1 MIGKVIEIGKST
13 VVVELT
19 LTDEQKRGIINYHV
33 AFDMEGSTII
43 GEIASIE
50 KTTAHISLLGEIKNS
65 KFTPGISKKP
75 YYMSVCRIIRND
87 ELPIIVGNTNE
98 KSVYIGRLSQYNG
111 YQVYAKVNDLFSNH
125 FAILGNTGSGKSHGM
140 ARLLQNVFSDTTYP
154 KNANFFLFDAYGEYN
169 DTFIFNDKNVSK
181 VYTTKVEEFSDART
195 ELLKIP
201 LWLLDVDDI
210 ALLLNATKS
219 TQLPI
224 IEKALKLVGV
234 FARNEEEIITYKND
248 IIAKALN
255 ELLYSGGTP
264 SQIRDQIFAVLT
276 SFNTKDLNLDAKV
289 VVPGWTRPLRQCLII
304 DKDGKLQEMQLLGE
318 FFNSFIKED
327 LKLELPDGTFPFTLE
342 HLNQAFDFALIS
354 EGVLKSDKVYDDN
367 HVLKVRLESLM
378 NGSYKEYFNIDKY
391 ITKEQFID
399 SLVKSKD
406 GEKKQIIN
414 FNISYVDDRF
424 AKVLVKIISKLLFE
438 YSLALDNR
446 ASFPIHIL
454 LEEAHR
460 YVQNDNDINIL
471 GYNIFER
478 ITKEGRKYGV
488 ILGMISQRPSE
499 ISETAISQCTNFLVF
514 RMQHPKDLN
523 YIREMVPN
531 ITEEMVPKFKVLQP
545 GNCVLKRDEAQL
557 ELLNESKLKQPV
569 WNKLYK
575 KDIIK
580 GIHFEK
586 GKYHEDVFWSFQAIG
601 NARSVSIIDYIGYH
615 YWQRG
620 ESIMGEKYSLKR
632 LDAVEGKCNRQ
643 EYFRI
648 NFPEL
653 ENRALVDLWFTC
665 LYHGQAAF
673 RELKKEE
680 KAQALEFLN
689 KVLCKYPIT
698 REKIKNLNI
707 THCIW
712 LLLAEISFSKTCKIR
727 NLLKVGV

>member
-50 KTTAHISLLGEIKNS
+50 KTTAHISLLGEIKNA

-125 FAILGNTGSGKSHGM
+125 FAILGNTGRGKSHGM
-140 ARLLQNVFSDTTYP
+140 ARLLQNVFNDTTYP
-154 KNANFFLFDAYGEYN
+154 KNAHFFLFAAYGEYN

-354 EGVLKSDKVYDDN
+354 EGILKSDKVYDDN

-499 ISETAISQCTNFLVF
+499 ISETAISQCANFLVF

-545 GNCVLKRDEAQL
+545 GNCVAFGVAFKLPMQLKLDMPSPTPLSQ
-557 ELLNESKLKQPV
+557 NIDISKC
-569 WNKLYK
+569 WY
-575 KDIIK
+575 
-580 GIHFEK
+580 
-586 GKYHEDVFWSFQAIG
+586 
-601 NARSVSIIDYIGYH
+601 
-615 YWQRG
+615 
-620 ESIMGEKYSLKR
+620 
-632 LDAVEGKCNRQ
+632 
-643 EYFRI
+643 
-648 NFPEL
+648 
-653 ENRALVDLWFTC
+653 
-665 LYHGQAAF
+665 
-673 RELKKEE
+673 
-680 KAQALEFLN
+680 
-689 KVLCKYPIT
+689 
-698 REKIKNLNI
+698 
-707 THCIW
+707 
-712 LLLAEISFSKTCKIR
+712 
-727 NLLKVGV
+727 

>member
-50 KTTAHISLLGEIKNS
+50 KTTAHISLLGEIKNA
-65 KFTPGISKKP
+65 KFTTGISKKP

-276 SFNTKDLNLDAKV
+276 SFNTKDLNLDTKV

-499 ISETAISQCTNFLVF
+499 ISETAISQCANFLVF

-545 GNCVLKRDEAQL
+545 GNCVAFGVAFKLPMQLKLDMPSPTPLSQ
-557 ELLNESKLKQPV
+557 NIDISKC
-569 WNKLYK
+569 WY
-575 KDIIK
+575 
-580 GIHFEK
+580 
-586 GKYHEDVFWSFQAIG
+586 
-601 NARSVSIIDYIGYH
+601 
-615 YWQRG
+615 
-620 ESIMGEKYSLKR
+620 
-632 LDAVEGKCNRQ
+632 
-643 EYFRI
+643 
-648 NFPEL
+648 
-653 ENRALVDLWFTC
+653 
-665 LYHGQAAF
+665 
-673 RELKKEE
+673 
-680 KAQALEFLN
+680 
-689 KVLCKYPIT
+689 
-698 REKIKNLNI
+698 
-707 THCIW
+707 
-712 LLLAEISFSKTCKIR
+712 
-727 NLLKVGV
+727 

>member
-50 KTTAHISLLGEIKNS
+50 KTTAHISLLGEIKNA

-140 ARLLQNVFSDTTYP
+140 ARLLQNVFSDTAYP

-354 EGVLKSDKVYDDN
+354 EGILKSDKVYDDN

-499 ISETAISQCTNFLVF
+499 ISETAISQCANFLVF

-545 GNCVLKRDEAQL
+545 GNCVAFGVAFKLPMQLKLDMPSPTPLSQ
-557 ELLNESKLKQPV
+557 NIDISKC
-569 WNKLYK
+569 WY
-575 KDIIK
+575 
-580 GIHFEK
+580 
-586 GKYHEDVFWSFQAIG
+586 
-601 NARSVSIIDYIGYH
+601 
-615 YWQRG
+615 
-620 ESIMGEKYSLKR
+620 
-632 LDAVEGKCNRQ
+632 
-643 EYFRI
+643 
-648 NFPEL
+648 
-653 ENRALVDLWFTC
+653 
-665 LYHGQAAF
+665 
-673 RELKKEE
+673 
-680 KAQALEFLN
+680 
-689 KVLCKYPIT
+689 
-698 REKIKNLNI
+698 
-707 THCIW
+707 
-712 LLLAEISFSKTCKIR
+712 
-727 NLLKVGV
+727 

>member
-50 KTTAHISLLGEIKNS
+50 KTTAYISLLGEIKNA

-354 EGVLKSDKVYDDN
+354 EGILKSDKVYDDN

-414 FNISYVDDRF
+414 FNISYVDERF

-460 YVQNDNDINIL
+460 YVQNDDDINIL

-545 GNCVLKRDEAQL
+545 GNCVAFGVAFKLPMQLKLDMPSPTPLSQ
-557 ELLNESKLKQPV
+557 NIDISKC
-569 WNKLYK
+569 WY
-575 KDIIK
+575 
-580 GIHFEK
+580 
-586 GKYHEDVFWSFQAIG
+586 
-601 NARSVSIIDYIGYH
+601 
-615 YWQRG
+615 
-620 ESIMGEKYSLKR
+620 
-632 LDAVEGKCNRQ
+632 
-643 EYFRI
+643 
-648 NFPEL
+648 
-653 ENRALVDLWFTC
+653 
-665 LYHGQAAF
+665 
-673 RELKKEE
+673 
-680 KAQALEFLN
+680 
-689 KVLCKYPIT
+689 
-698 REKIKNLNI
+698 
-707 THCIW
+707 
-712 LLLAEISFSKTCKIR
+712 
-727 NLLKVGV
+727 

>member
-50 KTTAHISLLGEIKNS
+50 KTTAHISLLGEIKNA

-354 EGVLKSDKVYDDN
+354 EGILKSDKVYDDN

-460 YVQNDNDINIL
+460 YVQNDDDINIL

-499 ISETAISQCTNFLVF
+499 ISETAISQCANFLVF

-545 GNCVLKRDEAQL
+545 GNCVAFGVAFKLPMQLKLDMPSPTPLSQ
-557 ELLNESKLKQPV
+557 NIDISKC
-569 WNKLYK
+569 WY
-575 KDIIK
+575 
-580 GIHFEK
+580 
-586 GKYHEDVFWSFQAIG
+586 
-601 NARSVSIIDYIGYH
+601 
-615 YWQRG
+615 
-620 ESIMGEKYSLKR
+620 
-632 LDAVEGKCNRQ
+632 
-643 EYFRI
+643 
-648 NFPEL
+648 
-653 ENRALVDLWFTC
+653 
-665 LYHGQAAF
+665 
-673 RELKKEE
+673 
-680 KAQALEFLN
+680 
-689 KVLCKYPIT
+689 
-698 REKIKNLNI
+698 
-707 THCIW
+707 
-712 LLLAEISFSKTCKIR
+712 
-727 NLLKVGV
+727 

>member
-50 KTTAHISLLGEIKNS
+50 KTTAHISLLGEIKNA

-354 EGVLKSDKVYDDN
+354 EGILKSDKVYDDN

-545 GNCVLKRDEAQL
+545 GNCVAFGVGFKLPMQLKLDMPSPTPLSQ
-557 ELLNESKLKQPV
+557 NIDISKC
-569 WNKLYK
+569 WY
-575 KDIIK
+575 
-580 GIHFEK
+580 
-586 GKYHEDVFWSFQAIG
+586 
-601 NARSVSIIDYIGYH
+601 
-615 YWQRG
+615 
-620 ESIMGEKYSLKR
+620 
-632 LDAVEGKCNRQ
+632 
-643 EYFRI
+643 
-648 NFPEL
+648 
-653 ENRALVDLWFTC
+653 
-665 LYHGQAAF
+665 
-673 RELKKEE
+673 
-680 KAQALEFLN
+680 
-689 KVLCKYPIT
+689 
-698 REKIKNLNI
+698 
-707 THCIW
+707 
-712 LLLAEISFSKTCKIR
+712 
-727 NLLKVGV
+727 

>member
-50 KTTAHISLLGEIKNS
+50 KTTAHISLLGEIKNA
-65 KFTPGISKKP
+65 KFTPGILKKP

-499 ISETAISQCTNFLVF
+499 ISETAISQCANFLVF

-545 GNCVLKRDEAQL
+545 GNCVAFGVAFKLPMQLKLDMPSPTPLSQ
-557 ELLNESKLKQPV
+557 NIDISKC
-569 WNKLYK
+569 WY
-575 KDIIK
+575 
-580 GIHFEK
+580 
-586 GKYHEDVFWSFQAIG
+586 
-601 NARSVSIIDYIGYH
+601 
-615 YWQRG
+615 
-620 ESIMGEKYSLKR
+620 
-632 LDAVEGKCNRQ
+632 
-643 EYFRI
+643 
-648 NFPEL
+648 
-653 ENRALVDLWFTC
+653 
-665 LYHGQAAF
+665 
-673 RELKKEE
+673 
-680 KAQALEFLN
+680 
-689 KVLCKYPIT
+689 
-698 REKIKNLNI
+698 
-707 THCIW
+707 
-712 LLLAEISFSKTCKIR
+712 
-727 NLLKVGV
+727 

>member
-50 KTTAHISLLGEIKNS
+50 KTTAHISLLGEIKNA

-140 ARLLQNVFSDTTYP
+140 ARILQNIFSDTIYP

-354 EGVLKSDKVYDDN
+354 EGILKSDKVYDDN

-460 YVQNDNDINIL
+460 YVQNDDDINIL

-499 ISETAISQCTNFLVF
+499 ISETAISQCANFLVF

-545 GNCVLKRDEAQL
+545 GNCVAFGVAFKLPMQLKLDMPSPTPLSQ
-557 ELLNESKLKQPV
+557 NIDISKC
-569 WNKLYK
+569 WY
-575 KDIIK
+575 
-580 GIHFEK
+580 
-586 GKYHEDVFWSFQAIG
+586 
-601 NARSVSIIDYIGYH
+601 
-615 YWQRG
+615 
-620 ESIMGEKYSLKR
+620 
-632 LDAVEGKCNRQ
+632 
-643 EYFRI
+643 
-648 NFPEL
+648 
-653 ENRALVDLWFTC
+653 
-665 LYHGQAAF
+665 
-673 RELKKEE
+673 
-680 KAQALEFLN
+680 
-689 KVLCKYPIT
+689 
-698 REKIKNLNI
+698 
-707 THCIW
+707 
-712 LLLAEISFSKTCKIR
+712 
-727 NLLKVGV
+727 

>member
-50 KTTAHISLLGEIKNS
+50 KTTAHISLLGEIKNA

-169 DTFIFNDKNVSK
+169 DTCIFNDKNVSK
-181 VYTTKVEEFSDART
+181 VYTTKVGEFSDART

-354 EGVLKSDKVYDDN
+354 EGILKSDKVYDDN

-499 ISETAISQCTNFLVF
+499 ISETAISQCANFLVF

-545 GNCVLKRDEAQL
+545 GNCVAFGVAFKLPMQLKLDMPSPTPLSQ
-557 ELLNESKLKQPV
+557 NIDISKC
-569 WNKLYK
+569 WY
-575 KDIIK
+575 
-580 GIHFEK
+580 
-586 GKYHEDVFWSFQAIG
+586 
-601 NARSVSIIDYIGYH
+601 
-615 YWQRG
+615 
-620 ESIMGEKYSLKR
+620 
-632 LDAVEGKCNRQ
+632 
-643 EYFRI
+643 
-648 NFPEL
+648 
-653 ENRALVDLWFTC
+653 
-665 LYHGQAAF
+665 
-673 RELKKEE
+673 
-680 KAQALEFLN
+680 
-689 KVLCKYPIT
+689 
-698 REKIKNLNI
+698 
-707 THCIW
+707 
-712 LLLAEISFSKTCKIR
+712 
-727 NLLKVGV
+727 

>member
-1 MIGKVIEIGKST
+1 MNK
-13 VVVELT
+13 
-19 LTDEQKRGIINYHV
+19 KRGIINYHV

-50 KTTAHISLLGEIKNS
+50 KTTAHISLLGEIKNA

-354 EGVLKSDKVYDDN
+354 EGILKSDKVYDDN

-460 YVQNDNDINIL
+460 YVQNDDDINIL

-545 GNCVLKRDEAQL
+545 GNCVAFGVAFKLPMQLKLDMPSPTPLSQ
-557 ELLNESKLKQPV
+557 NIDISKC
-569 WNKLYK
+569 WY
-575 KDIIK
+575 
-580 GIHFEK
+580 
-586 GKYHEDVFWSFQAIG
+586 
-601 NARSVSIIDYIGYH
+601 
-615 YWQRG
+615 
-620 ESIMGEKYSLKR
+620 
-632 LDAVEGKCNRQ
+632 
-643 EYFRI
+643 
-648 NFPEL
+648 
-653 ENRALVDLWFTC
+653 
-665 LYHGQAAF
+665 
-673 RELKKEE
+673 
-680 KAQALEFLN
+680 
-689 KVLCKYPIT
+689 
-698 REKIKNLNI
+698 
-707 THCIW
+707 
-712 LLLAEISFSKTCKIR
+712 
-727 NLLKVGV
+727 

>member
-50 KTTAHISLLGEIKNS
+50 KTTAHISLLGEIKNA

-354 EGVLKSDKVYDDN
+354 EGILKSDKVYDDN

-499 ISETAISQCTNFLVF
+499 ISETAISQWANFLVF

-545 GNCVLKRDEAQL
+545 GNCVAFGVAFKLPMQLKLDMPSPTPLSQ
-557 ELLNESKLKQPV
+557 NIDISKC
-569 WNKLYK
+569 WY
-575 KDIIK
+575 
-580 GIHFEK
+580 
-586 GKYHEDVFWSFQAIG
+586 
-601 NARSVSIIDYIGYH
+601 
-615 YWQRG
+615 
-620 ESIMGEKYSLKR
+620 
-632 LDAVEGKCNRQ
+632 
-643 EYFRI
+643 
-648 NFPEL
+648 
-653 ENRALVDLWFTC
+653 
-665 LYHGQAAF
+665 
-673 RELKKEE
+673 
-680 KAQALEFLN
+680 
-689 KVLCKYPIT
+689 
-698 REKIKNLNI
+698 
-707 THCIW
+707 
-712 LLLAEISFSKTCKIR
+712 
-727 NLLKVGV
+727 

>member
-50 KTTAHISLLGEIKNS
+50 KTTAYISLLGEIKNA

-354 EGVLKSDKVYDDN
+354 EGILKSDKVYDDN

-545 GNCVLKRDEAQL
+545 GNCVAFGVAFKLPMQLKLDMPSPTPLSQ
-557 ELLNESKLKQPV
+557 NIDISKC
-569 WNKLYK
+569 WY
-575 KDIIK
+575 
-580 GIHFEK
+580 
-586 GKYHEDVFWSFQAIG
+586 
-601 NARSVSIIDYIGYH
+601 
-615 YWQRG
+615 
-620 ESIMGEKYSLKR
+620 
-632 LDAVEGKCNRQ
+632 
-643 EYFRI
+643 
-648 NFPEL
+648 
-653 ENRALVDLWFTC
+653 
-665 LYHGQAAF
+665 
-673 RELKKEE
+673 
-680 KAQALEFLN
+680 
-689 KVLCKYPIT
+689 
-698 REKIKNLNI
+698 
-707 THCIW
+707 
-712 LLLAEISFSKTCKIR
+712 
-727 NLLKVGV
+727 

>member
-50 KTTAHISLLGEIKNS
+50 KTTAHISLLGEIKNA

-169 DTFIFNDKNVSK
+169 ETFIFNDKNVSK

-354 EGVLKSDKVYDDN
+354 EGILKSDKVYDDN

-545 GNCVLKRDEAQL
+545 GNCVAFGVAFKLPMQLKLDMPSPTPLSQ
-557 ELLNESKLKQPV
+557 NIDISKC
-569 WNKLYK
+569 WY
-575 KDIIK
+575 
-580 GIHFEK
+580 
-586 GKYHEDVFWSFQAIG
+586 
-601 NARSVSIIDYIGYH
+601 
-615 YWQRG
+615 
-620 ESIMGEKYSLKR
+620 
-632 LDAVEGKCNRQ
+632 
-643 EYFRI
+643 
-648 NFPEL
+648 
-653 ENRALVDLWFTC
+653 
-665 LYHGQAAF
+665 
-673 RELKKEE
+673 
-680 KAQALEFLN
+680 
-689 KVLCKYPIT
+689 
-698 REKIKNLNI
+698 
-707 THCIW
+707 
-712 LLLAEISFSKTCKIR
+712 
-727 NLLKVGV
+727 

>member
-50 KTTAHISLLGEIKNS
+50 ETTAHISLLGEIKNA

-276 SFNTKDLNLDAKV
+276 SFNTKDLNLDTKV

-499 ISETAISQCTNFLVF
+499 ISETAISQCANFLVF

-545 GNCVLKRDEAQL
+545 GNCVAFGVAFKLPMQLKLDMPSPTPLSQ
-557 ELLNESKLKQPV
+557 NIDISKC
-569 WNKLYK
+569 WY
-575 KDIIK
+575 
-580 GIHFEK
+580 
-586 GKYHEDVFWSFQAIG
+586 
-601 NARSVSIIDYIGYH
+601 
-615 YWQRG
+615 
-620 ESIMGEKYSLKR
+620 
-632 LDAVEGKCNRQ
+632 
-643 EYFRI
+643 
-648 NFPEL
+648 
-653 ENRALVDLWFTC
+653 
-665 LYHGQAAF
+665 
-673 RELKKEE
+673 
-680 KAQALEFLN
+680 
-689 KVLCKYPIT
+689 
-698 REKIKNLNI
+698 
-707 THCIW
+707 
-712 LLLAEISFSKTCKIR
+712 
-727 NLLKVGV
+727 

>member
-50 KTTAHISLLGEIKNS
+50 KTTAHISLLGEIKNA

-276 SFNTKDLNLDAKV
+276 SFNTKDLNLDTKV

-499 ISETAISQCTNFLVF
+499 ISETAISQCANFLVF
-514 RMQHPKDLN
+514 RMQHPKDLD

-545 GNCVLKRDEAQL
+545 GNCVAFGVAFKLPMQLKFDMPSPTPLSQ
-557 ELLNESKLKQPV
+557 NIDISKC
-569 WNKLYK
+569 WY
-575 KDIIK
+575 
-580 GIHFEK
+580 
-586 GKYHEDVFWSFQAIG
+586 
-601 NARSVSIIDYIGYH
+601 
-615 YWQRG
+615 
-620 ESIMGEKYSLKR
+620 
-632 LDAVEGKCNRQ
+632 
-643 EYFRI
+643 
-648 NFPEL
+648 
-653 ENRALVDLWFTC
+653 
-665 LYHGQAAF
+665 
-673 RELKKEE
+673 
-680 KAQALEFLN
+680 
-689 KVLCKYPIT
+689 
-698 REKIKNLNI
+698 
-707 THCIW
+707 
-712 LLLAEISFSKTCKIR
+712 
-727 NLLKVGV
+727 

>member
-140 ARLLQNVFSDTTYP
+140 ARILQNIFSDTIYP
-154 KNANFFLFDAYGEYN
+154 INANFFLFDAYGEYN

-234 FARNEEEIITYKND
+234 FARNEEEIITYKNE

-354 EGVLKSDKVYDDN
+354 EGILKSDKVYDDN

-460 YVQNDNDINIL
+460 YVQNDDDINIL

-545 GNCVLKRDEAQL
+545 GNCVAFGVAFKLPMQLKLDMPSPTPLSQ
-557 ELLNESKLKQPV
+557 NIDISKC
-569 WNKLYK
+569 WY
-575 KDIIK
+575 
-580 GIHFEK
+580 
-586 GKYHEDVFWSFQAIG
+586 
-601 NARSVSIIDYIGYH
+601 
-615 YWQRG
+615 
-620 ESIMGEKYSLKR
+620 
-632 LDAVEGKCNRQ
+632 
-643 EYFRI
+643 
-648 NFPEL
+648 
-653 ENRALVDLWFTC
+653 
-665 LYHGQAAF
+665 
-673 RELKKEE
+673 
-680 KAQALEFLN
+680 
-689 KVLCKYPIT
+689 
-698 REKIKNLNI
+698 
-707 THCIW
+707 
-712 LLLAEISFSKTCKIR
+712 
-727 NLLKVGV
+727 

>member
-50 KTTAHISLLGEIKNS
+50 KTTAHISLLGEIKNA

-354 EGVLKSDKVYDDN
+354 EGILKSDKVYDDN

-499 ISETAISQCTNFLVF
+499 ISETAISQCANFLVF

-545 GNCVLKRDEAQL
+545 GNCVAFGVAFKLPMQLKLDMPSPTPLSQ
-557 ELLNESKLKQPV
+557 NIDISKC
-569 WNKLYK
+569 WY
-575 KDIIK
+575 
-580 GIHFEK
+580 
-586 GKYHEDVFWSFQAIG
+586 
-601 NARSVSIIDYIGYH
+601 
-615 YWQRG
+615 
-620 ESIMGEKYSLKR
+620 
-632 LDAVEGKCNRQ
+632 
-643 EYFRI
+643 
-648 NFPEL
+648 
-653 ENRALVDLWFTC
+653 
-665 LYHGQAAF
+665 
-673 RELKKEE
+673 
-680 KAQALEFLN
+680 
-689 KVLCKYPIT
+689 
-698 REKIKNLNI
+698 
-707 THCIW
+707 
-712 LLLAEISFSKTCKIR
+712 
-727 NLLKVGV
+727 

>member
-50 KTTAHISLLGEIKNS
+50 KTTAHISLLGEIKNA

-140 ARLLQNVFSDTTYP
+140 ARILQNIFSDTIYP

-169 DTFIFNDKNVSK
+169 NTFIFNDKNVSK

-354 EGVLKSDKVYDDN
+354 EGILKSDKVYDDN

-499 ISETAISQCTNFLVF
+499 ISETAISQCANFLVF

-545 GNCVLKRDEAQL
+545 GNCVAFGVAFKLPMQLKLDMPSPTPLSQ
-557 ELLNESKLKQPV
+557 NIDISKC
-569 WNKLYK
+569 WY
-575 KDIIK
+575 
-580 GIHFEK
+580 
-586 GKYHEDVFWSFQAIG
+586 
-601 NARSVSIIDYIGYH
+601 
-615 YWQRG
+615 
-620 ESIMGEKYSLKR
+620 
-632 LDAVEGKCNRQ
+632 
-643 EYFRI
+643 
-648 NFPEL
+648 
-653 ENRALVDLWFTC
+653 
-665 LYHGQAAF
+665 
-673 RELKKEE
+673 
-680 KAQALEFLN
+680 
-689 KVLCKYPIT
+689 
-698 REKIKNLNI
+698 
-707 THCIW
+707 
-712 LLLAEISFSKTCKIR
+712 
-727 NLLKVGV
+727 

>member
-50 KTTAHISLLGEIKNS
+50 KTTAHISLLGEIKNA

-181 VYTTKVEEFSDART
+181 VYTTKVGEFSDART

-354 EGVLKSDKVYDDN
+354 EGILKSDKVYDDN

-545 GNCVLKRDEAQL
+545 GNCVAFGVAFKLPMQLKLDMPSPTPLSQ
-557 ELLNESKLKQPV
+557 NIDISKC
-569 WNKLYK
+569 WY
-575 KDIIK
+575 
-580 GIHFEK
+580 
-586 GKYHEDVFWSFQAIG
+586 
-601 NARSVSIIDYIGYH
+601 
-615 YWQRG
+615 
-620 ESIMGEKYSLKR
+620 
-632 LDAVEGKCNRQ
+632 
-643 EYFRI
+643 
-648 NFPEL
+648 
-653 ENRALVDLWFTC
+653 
-665 LYHGQAAF
+665 
-673 RELKKEE
+673 
-680 KAQALEFLN
+680 
-689 KVLCKYPIT
+689 
-698 REKIKNLNI
+698 
-707 THCIW
+707 
-712 LLLAEISFSKTCKIR
+712 
-727 NLLKVGV
+727 

>member
-50 KTTAHISLLGEIKNS
+50 KTTAHISLLGEIKNA

-354 EGVLKSDKVYDDN
+354 EGILKSDKVYDDN

-446 ASFPIHIL
+446 TSFPIHIL

-545 GNCVLKRDEAQL
+545 GNCVAFGVAFKLPMQLKLDMPSPTPLSQ
-557 ELLNESKLKQPV
+557 NIDISKC
-569 WNKLYK
+569 WY
-575 KDIIK
+575 
-580 GIHFEK
+580 
-586 GKYHEDVFWSFQAIG
+586 
-601 NARSVSIIDYIGYH
+601 
-615 YWQRG
+615 
-620 ESIMGEKYSLKR
+620 
-632 LDAVEGKCNRQ
+632 
-643 EYFRI
+643 
-648 NFPEL
+648 
-653 ENRALVDLWFTC
+653 
-665 LYHGQAAF
+665 
-673 RELKKEE
+673 
-680 KAQALEFLN
+680 
-689 KVLCKYPIT
+689 
-698 REKIKNLNI
+698 
-707 THCIW
+707 
-712 LLLAEISFSKTCKIR
+712 
-727 NLLKVGV
+727 

>member
-50 KTTAHISLLGEIKNS
+50 KTTAHISLLGEIKNA

-140 ARLLQNVFSDTTYP
+140 ARLLQNVFSDTTNP

-354 EGVLKSDKVYDDN
+354 EGILKSDKVYDDN

-499 ISETAISQCTNFLVF
+499 ISETAISQCANFLVF

-545 GNCVLKRDEAQL
+545 GNCVAFGVAFKLPMQLKLDMPSPTPLSQ
-557 ELLNESKLKQPV
+557 NIDISKC
-569 WNKLYK
+569 WY
-575 KDIIK
+575 
-580 GIHFEK
+580 
-586 GKYHEDVFWSFQAIG
+586 
-601 NARSVSIIDYIGYH
+601 
-615 YWQRG
+615 
-620 ESIMGEKYSLKR
+620 
-632 LDAVEGKCNRQ
+632 
-643 EYFRI
+643 
-648 NFPEL
+648 
-653 ENRALVDLWFTC
+653 
-665 LYHGQAAF
+665 
-673 RELKKEE
+673 
-680 KAQALEFLN
+680 
-689 KVLCKYPIT
+689 
-698 REKIKNLNI
+698 
-707 THCIW
+707 
-712 LLLAEISFSKTCKIR
+712 
-727 NLLKVGV
+727 

>member
-50 KTTAHISLLGEIKNS
+50 KTTAHISLLGEIKNA

-318 FFNSFIKED
+318 FFNSFIKEH

-354 EGVLKSDKVYDDN
+354 EGILKSDKVYDDN

-499 ISETAISQCTNFLVF
+499 ISETAISQCANFLVF

-545 GNCVLKRDEAQL
+545 GNCVAFGVAFKLPMQLKLDMPSPTPLSQ
-557 ELLNESKLKQPV
+557 NIDISKC
-569 WNKLYK
+569 WY
-575 KDIIK
+575 
-580 GIHFEK
+580 
-586 GKYHEDVFWSFQAIG
+586 
-601 NARSVSIIDYIGYH
+601 
-615 YWQRG
+615 
-620 ESIMGEKYSLKR
+620 
-632 LDAVEGKCNRQ
+632 
-643 EYFRI
+643 
-648 NFPEL
+648 
-653 ENRALVDLWFTC
+653 
-665 LYHGQAAF
+665 
-673 RELKKEE
+673 
-680 KAQALEFLN
+680 
-689 KVLCKYPIT
+689 
-698 REKIKNLNI
+698 
-707 THCIW
+707 
-712 LLLAEISFSKTCKIR
+712 
-727 NLLKVGV
+727 

>member
-50 KTTAHISLLGEIKNS
+50 KNTAHISLLGEIKNA

-276 SFNTKDLNLDAKV
+276 SFNTKDLSLDAKV

-545 GNCVLKRDEAQL
+545 GNCVAFGVAFKLPMQLKLDMPSPTPLSQ
-557 ELLNESKLKQPV
+557 NIDISKC
-569 WNKLYK
+569 WY
-575 KDIIK
+575 
-580 GIHFEK
+580 
-586 GKYHEDVFWSFQAIG
+586 
-601 NARSVSIIDYIGYH
+601 
-615 YWQRG
+615 
-620 ESIMGEKYSLKR
+620 
-632 LDAVEGKCNRQ
+632 
-643 EYFRI
+643 
-648 NFPEL
+648 
-653 ENRALVDLWFTC
+653 
-665 LYHGQAAF
+665 
-673 RELKKEE
+673 
-680 KAQALEFLN
+680 
-689 KVLCKYPIT
+689 
-698 REKIKNLNI
+698 
-707 THCIW
+707 
-712 LLLAEISFSKTCKIR
+712 
-727 NLLKVGV
+727 

>member
-50 KTTAHISLLGEIKNS
+50 KTTAHISLLGEIKNA

-75 YYMSVCRIIRND
+75 YYTSVCRIIRND

-140 ARLLQNVFSDTTYP
+140 ARLLQNVFSDTAYP

-181 VYTTKVEEFSDART
+181 VYTTKVGEFSDART

-354 EGVLKSDKVYDDN
+354 EGILKSDKVYDDN

-499 ISETAISQCTNFLVF
+499 ISETAISQCANFLVF

-545 GNCVLKRDEAQL
+545 GNCVAFGVAFKLPMQLKLDMPSPTPLSQ
-557 ELLNESKLKQPV
+557 NIDISKC
-569 WNKLYK
+569 WY
-575 KDIIK
+575 
-580 GIHFEK
+580 
-586 GKYHEDVFWSFQAIG
+586 
-601 NARSVSIIDYIGYH
+601 
-615 YWQRG
+615 
-620 ESIMGEKYSLKR
+620 
-632 LDAVEGKCNRQ
+632 
-643 EYFRI
+643 
-648 NFPEL
+648 
-653 ENRALVDLWFTC
+653 
-665 LYHGQAAF
+665 
-673 RELKKEE
+673 
-680 KAQALEFLN
+680 
-689 KVLCKYPIT
+689 
-698 REKIKNLNI
+698 
-707 THCIW
+707 
-712 LLLAEISFSKTCKIR
+712 
-727 NLLKVGV
+727 

>member
-50 KTTAHISLLGEIKNS
+50 KTTAHISLLGEIKNA

-87 ELPIIVGNTNE
+87 ELPIMVGNTNE

-140 ARLLQNVFSDTTYP
+140 ARLLQNVFSDSTYP

-354 EGVLKSDKVYDDN
+354 EGILKSDKVYDDN

-545 GNCVLKRDEAQL
+545 GNCVAFGVAFKLPMQLKLDMPSPTPLSQ
-557 ELLNESKLKQPV
+557 NIDISKC
-569 WNKLYK
+569 WY
-575 KDIIK
+575 
-580 GIHFEK
+580 
-586 GKYHEDVFWSFQAIG
+586 
-601 NARSVSIIDYIGYH
+601 
-615 YWQRG
+615 
-620 ESIMGEKYSLKR
+620 
-632 LDAVEGKCNRQ
+632 
-643 EYFRI
+643 
-648 NFPEL
+648 
-653 ENRALVDLWFTC
+653 
-665 LYHGQAAF
+665 
-673 RELKKEE
+673 
-680 KAQALEFLN
+680 
-689 KVLCKYPIT
+689 
-698 REKIKNLNI
+698 
-707 THCIW
+707 
-712 LLLAEISFSKTCKIR
+712 
-727 NLLKVGV
+727 

>member
-87 ELPIIVGNTNE
+87 ELPIMVGNTNE

-140 ARLLQNVFSDTTYP
+140 ARLLQNVFSDSTYP

-545 GNCVLKRDEAQL
+545 GNCVAFGVAFKLPMQLKLDMPSPTPLSQ
-557 ELLNESKLKQPV
+557 NIDISKC
-569 WNKLYK
+569 WY
-575 KDIIK
+575 
-580 GIHFEK
+580 
-586 GKYHEDVFWSFQAIG
+586 
-601 NARSVSIIDYIGYH
+601 
-615 YWQRG
+615 
-620 ESIMGEKYSLKR
+620 
-632 LDAVEGKCNRQ
+632 
-643 EYFRI
+643 
-648 NFPEL
+648 
-653 ENRALVDLWFTC
+653 
-665 LYHGQAAF
+665 
-673 RELKKEE
+673 
-680 KAQALEFLN
+680 
-689 KVLCKYPIT
+689 
-698 REKIKNLNI
+698 
-707 THCIW
+707 
-712 LLLAEISFSKTCKIR
+712 
-727 NLLKVGV
+727 